1 MEKRYGW
8 IYVLPLLLAVSIFSF
23 GALGLR
29 SAIGEQRMQ
38 QELAKLEWKMEP
50 VLAGE
55 YTQPFFEEE
64 VGVIKLYDQ
73 GEDGMRRLHW
83 FSSDGRE
90 LSEEEV
96 DELYE
101 LYDERIYADTE
112 EELATY
118 KKQTAIGHESMR
130 ELFGEDLLIWTD
142 FCDGLALLYY
152 KDKLV
157 CADENGN
164 IVFEKKARI
173 PKRYIEGGS
182 SETNSIITGLNR
194 QGFCDGLAVFTL
206 DGCKYGV
213 VDSQGN
219 IVIEPVFKG
228 KNTLMVLNDHHIRVF
243 YERVF
248 RIGKLEEWSGGE
260 DLA

>member
-8 IYVLPLLLAVSIFSF
+8 IYVLPVLLTVSVFSF
-23 GALGLR
+23 GALGLH

-38 QELAKLEWKMEP
+38 QELAKLEWK
-50 VLAGE
+50 
-55 YTQPFFEEE
+55 
-64 VGVIKLYDQ
+64 
-73 GEDGMRRLHW
+73 
-83 FSSDGRE
+83 
-90 LSEEEV
+90 
-96 DELYE
+96 
-101 LYDERIYADTE
+101 DERIYADTE
-112 EELATY
+112 EELAPY

-130 ELFGEDLLIWTD
+130 ELFGENLLIWTD

-182 SETNSIITGLNR
+182 SETNSTITGLNR

-228 KNTLMVLNDHHIRVF
+228 KNTLMVLNDHHVRVF

-260 DLA
+260 DLD